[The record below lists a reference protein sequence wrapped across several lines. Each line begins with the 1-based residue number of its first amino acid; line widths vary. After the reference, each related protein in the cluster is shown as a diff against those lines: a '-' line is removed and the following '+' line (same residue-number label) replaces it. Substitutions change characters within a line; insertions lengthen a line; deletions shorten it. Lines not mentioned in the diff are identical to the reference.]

1 MGALDFT
8 LVFAAWPKLLAGL
21 GYDFYFATFGFIC
34 GCAIGFV
41 CYLAS
46 ASPWR
51 AVRWLAYVYVQIVRG
66 MPMYLLL
73 LWLYFGLASKFGLAL
88 SGQQAIITA
97 IAIMSSAFCAEV
109 FRSGYGALDLGQA
122 EAGKALGMT
131 GFAINRHILL
141 PQVIRTT
148 IPPLLNIFVI
158 CFKAATYA
166 AVVAVPELVFQA
178 QDLAQPYR
186 PPRRH
191 HRRGHADRHCRYL
204 NCDCG
209 RQPAWRYELD
219 RHPNRIALHPA
230 MAGLRYT
237 FSFRSSL
244 LGDDHRLMSRHG
256 AANPPYRQSFRARAG
271 LRSLTLCLHLAV
283 SLRFPLTGWIW
294 TPSAAIISLTS
305 EQRLCREIYRG
316 AGFQSTRASSGIHRY
331 GQLQD
336 HHVIIRRSI
345 ACGDVATAQPVIVI
359 LDFRRWHYWRQDI
372 LCEANAQAAITYK
385 SSVSDCGRLDFHH
398 HQLSSRLS
406 LPEQQ
411 SPSRWRRTV
420 PGDTHC
426 IAAILP

>member
-51 AVRWLAYVYVQIVRG
+51 AVRWVAYVYVQIVRG

-88 SGQQAIITA
+88 SGPQAIITA

-178 QDLAQPYR
+178 QDLSLNHYR
-186 PPRRH
+186 PFEAYITV
-191 HRRGHADRHCRYL
+191 GVML
-204 NCDCG
+204 
-209 RQPAWRYELD
+209 
-219 RHPNRIALHPA
+219 IATVVTL
-230 MAGLRYT
+230 
-237 FSFRSSL
+237 SL
-244 LGDDHRLMSRHG
+244 LTAAVERRL
-256 AANPPYRQSFRARAG
+256 
-271 LRSLTLCLHLAV
+271 
-283 SLRFPLTGWIW
+283 
-294 TPSAAIISLTS
+294 AI
-305 EQRLCREIYRG
+305 
-316 AGFQSTRASSGIHRY
+316 
-331 GQLQD
+331 
-336 HHVIIRRSI
+336 
-345 ACGDVATAQPVIVI
+345 P
-359 LDFRRWHYWRQDI
+359 
-372 LCEANAQAAITYK
+372 
-385 SSVSDCGRLDFHH
+385 
-398 HQLSSRLS
+398 
-406 LPEQQ
+406 
-411 SPSRWRRTV
+411 
-420 PGDTHC
+420 
-426 IAAILP
+426 